1 MPAQP
6 VRDGDLALD
15 EKTAA
20 AIGRRLVETVRIGL
34 RVDRVSQIPMPLR
47 EAIVRGVAAGLR
59 AERILRDG
67 EPS

>member
-1 MPAQP
+1 
-6 VRDGDLALD
+6 
-15 EKTAA
+15 
-20 AIGRRLVETVRIGL
+20 
-34 RVDRVSQIPMPLR
+34 VSQIPMPLR